1 MNLNFKFF
9 QYVNEVIIGAP
20 YEVTKDL
27 MEHCKVDIVIH
38 GKTPIMSEYGDPY
51 AIPKTMQKFLVIDSG
66 NTMTTE
72 QIVERI
78 IKNRLEYEARNIKK
92 EKKETAVFEAMQK
105 QKVAEKC
112 G

>member
-1 MNLNFKFF
+1 MIIF

-27 MEHCKVDIVIH
+27 IEHCKVDVVIH
-38 GKTPIMSEYGDPY
+38 GMTPINSNHGDPY
-51 AIPKTMQKFLVIDSG
+51 AIPKTMKKFLAIDSG

-72 QIVERI
+72 KIVERI
-78 IKNRLEYEARNIKK
+78 IKNRMEYEKRNAVK
-92 EKKETAVFEAMQK
+92 EKKESAVFEAMQQK
-105 QKVAEKC
+105 QKIAQKS